1 MGIIFSN
8 GKCFYVEDFVQTN
21 VFVWICTNHE
31 CVCLDSAQHKIL
43 TGENIDEFEEFSE
56 IRQYFPYRNFPF
68 SVKYKLS
75 AYKQFSN

>member
-8 GKCFYVEDFVQTN
+8 GKCFFVEDFVQTN

-43 TGENIDEFEEFSE
+43 TGEILTNLKNFQKFVNIFPIE
-56 IRQYFPYRNFPF
+56 IFHLA
-68 SVKYKLS
+68 S
-75 AYKQFSN
+75 